1 MLGAGAVPCQHGS
14 MTTTTSGANLAARL
28 EHDRPEPALLLD
40 DRVVT
45 HAALAGRVARWRGG
59 LAAAGVGDGARV
71 AVLAPP
77 GEVIV
82 AAHLA
87 VLGRGAISVP
97 LNPECPP
104 GELARELTAAGVEVV
119 IADGLGAGALDAALV
134 SSGGGGQS
142 MLRLDPA
149 VLDEAEPDPDEI
161 GILSR
166 PAYLLTGMVL
176 VAGAAYI
183 AIGST
188 ANFLRDGGYVHDIG
202 WLLAI
207 SLGLALLLGFLGGV
221 SFAVFRSWP
230 DPPAWTYGSLRN
242 APLTTTPTRKGQGPS
257 WSTTA
262 AVLAAAVVT
271 GMLTLVVGSGRSVA
285 TDIDRPISDW
295 LVDQMWIDRLEAID
309 PFGGTII
316 SIGFVALIG
325 LSGFRCRVMAVA
337 FPAAFAV
344 SWIGGAIL
352 REIIERPRPTRFG
365 DFESFPS
372 GHLIQAVFIAGL
384 VPLALNVLLA
394 DRRAATI
401 SRVVLGAGV
410 IGTGLHRIHSRDH
423 WALDVIA
430 GITFGLVVVLAV
442 HWAIEHRSWHR
453 HCASCPWSSEPAPTP
468 WRRGIVTLGR
478 PTARRVGL
486 IGAGLAIAAAAALA
500 IGTTII
506 GLPTDP
512 EGAGFGSAISTPFQL
527 VLAASMAVAG
537 ALALRWRA
545 AAAAIMALAA
555 TGLGLFASIEYRP
568 LWAVALTSALL
579 IPAVLTWLA
588 WQPEETIG
596 RIAVLAAVTTALL
609 TTTALGSTEVYGH
622 YFGPTHLDSGAEDL
636 DSDAEWLWVG
646 GVEPRSATVVAG
658 GLDPGDDVTLRFWPA
673 SSEDERPAT
682 AIGIDVV
689 PGRAD
694 PDGVARFELDG
705 LEPAASYAY
714 RIDEDDDAPP
724 DDDGSIPDPD
734 ATFTTFDDRPQDLV
748 IVAGACARTGS
759 NGAVFDAMV
768 AEQPDLYL
776 ALGDLHYGNLE
787 STDPADHITLYGR
800 SLSQDG
806 QAALFSSVPTAYVWD
821 DHDYGP
827 NNADGSAPGREA
839 VSEAYRRAVPH
850 YGVDPDPAA
859 PIAQVFTVGR
869 VRFVLSDTRS
879 HRSSASMLGQE
890 QLAWL
895 IDELVTS
902 AADHAVVI
910 WVNPTPW
917 IGAAGASSDDW
928 SGWADERRTI
938 ADALAGAEVDNLVM
952 VSGDAHMVAIDDGTN
967 SGYASDG
974 WPGFPVLHAAALD
987 RPGSVKGG
995 PYSHGAVAGAGQ
1007 YGRIEIDDDG
1017 GPTVTVRLSG
1027 HNWLDEELLDLELRF
1042 EAEPRS

>member
-1 MLGAGAVPCQHGS
+1 MTDDDPNLVVPNRDVPNRDVPSRDGGLP
-14 MTTTTSGANLAARL
+14 TRPTDPVA
-28 EHDRPEPALLLD
+28 DRPMASVPWPPARPADDPTTGADIDRLQVFVPAIMSVGLLFS
-40 DRVVT
+40 
-45 HAALAGRVARWRGG
+45 LATLVRDLFHWTGSRARERRTSI
-59 LAAAGVGDGARV
+59 AAGMVVG
-71 AVLAPP
+71 
-77 GEVIV
+77 
-82 AAHLA
+82 
-87 VLGRGAISVP
+87 
-97 LNPECPP
+97 
-104 GELARELTAAGVEVV
+104 
-119 IADGLGAGALDAALV
+119 
-134 SSGGGGQS
+134 
-142 MLRLDPA
+142 A

-372 GHLIQAVFIAGL
+372 GHLVQAVFIAGL
-384 VPLALNVLLA
+384 VPLALNVLLS
-394 DRRAATI
+394 DRRAASI
-401 SRVVLGAGV
+401 SRVILGAGV
-410 IGTGLHRIHSRDH
+410 IATGLHRIHRLDH
-423 WALDVIA
+423 WPLDVLA
-430 GITFGLVVVLAV
+430 GTTFGLTVVLAV
-442 HWAIEHRSWHR
+442 HWVIEHRSWHG
-453 HCASCPWSSEPAPTP
+453 HCTSCPWSTEPAPTP
-468 WRRGIVTLGR
+468 WRRGIITLTG
-478 PTARRVGL
+478 PTATRIGL
-486 IGAGLAIAAAAALA
+486 VGAGTAIAAAAALA
-500 IGTTII
+500 VGTTAVGI
-506 GLPTDP
+506 PTDP
-512 EGAGFGSAISTPFQL
+512 EGAGFGSAISTPIQL
-527 VLAASMAVAG
+527 ALAASMAIAG
-537 ALALRWRA
+537 VLAFRWRA
-545 AAAAIMALAA
+545 SAAAIMALAA

-568 LWAVALTSALL
+568 PVAVALTSALL

-588 WQPEETIG
+588 WQPQETIG
-596 RIAVLAAVTTALL
+596 RIAVLAGVTTALL
-609 TTTALGSTEVYGH
+609 TTTAVGSTEIYRH
-622 YFGPTHLDSGAEDL
+622 YFGPTHHESGAEDL

-658 GLDPGDDVTLRFWPA
+658 GLDAGQAVTLRFWPA
-673 SSEDERPAT
+673 TPDRAEPAE
-682 AIGIDVV
+682 ADRAEVV
-689 PGRAD
+689 TGRAD
-694 PDGVARFELDG
+694 PDGLARFELDG
-705 LEPAASYAY
+705 LEPASTYAY
-714 RIDEDDDAPP
+714 SVDQDIDDFDLDA
-724 DDDGSIPDPD
+724 D
-734 ATFTTFDDRPQDLV
+734 AAFTTFDDGPQDLV

-768 AEQPDLYL
+768 AERPDLYL

-787 STDPADHITLYGR
+787 STDPADHIQLLGH
-800 SLSQDG
+800 SLGQDG

-827 NNADGSAPGREA
+827 NDADGSAPGRAA
-839 VSEAYRRAVPH
+839 VSTAYRQAVPH
-850 YGVDPDPAA
+850 YGVDPDIDASIGQA
-859 PIAQVFTVGR
+859 FTIGR

-879 HRSSASMLGQE
+879 QRSEATMLGQE

-902 AADHAVVI
+902 AADHALVV
-910 WVNPTPW
+910 WANPTPW
-917 IGAAGASSDDW
+917 IVSASTSADDW
-928 SGWADERRTI
+928 SGWPDERRTI
-938 ADALAGAEVDNLVM
+938 ADALAAAEVDNLVM

-974 WPGFPVLHAAALD
+974 RPGFPVLHAAALD
-987 RPGSVKGG
+987 RPGSIKGG

-1007 YGRIEIDDDG
+1007 YGRIEISDDG

>member
-1 MLGAGAVPCQHGS
+1 MASVPWPLARPVDDPTDGTDIDRLQVFVPAIMSVGLVFSLATLVRDLFHWTGDRARERR
-14 MTTTTSGANLAARL
+14 TSIAARM
-28 EHDRPEPALLLD
+28 
-40 DRVVT
+40 VVGT
-45 HAALAGRVARWRGG
+45 
-59 LAAAGVGDGARV
+59 
-71 AVLAPP
+71 
-77 GEVIV
+77 
-82 AAHLA
+82 
-87 VLGRGAISVP
+87 VLGES
-97 LNPECPP
+97 
-104 GELARELTAAGVEVV
+104 
-119 IADGLGAGALDAALV
+119 
-134 SSGGGGQS
+134 
-142 MLRLDPA
+142 
-149 VLDEAEPDPDEI
+149 EPDPDEI

-166 PAYLLTGMVL
+166 PAYLLTSMVL

-202 WLLAI
+202 WLLSI
-207 SLGLALLLGFLGGV
+207 SLGLAVLLGFLGGV

-230 DPPAWTYGSLRN
+230 NPPAWTYGSLRN
-242 APLTTTPTRKGQGPS
+242 APLSTTPTRRGQGPS
-257 WSTTA
+257 WSVTA
-262 AVLAAAVVT
+262 TLLAMAVVS
-271 GMLTLVVGSGRSVA
+271 GLLSLLVGSGRSVA

-295 LVDQMWIDRLEAID
+295 LVDQLWLDRLAAID
-309 PFGGTII
+309 PFGATII
-316 SIGFVALIG
+316 SVGFVVLIG
-325 LSGFRCRVMAVA
+325 LSGFRCRVMAAVY
-337 FPAAFAV
+337 PIAFAV
-344 SWIGGAIL
+344 SWIGGTAV

-401 SRVVLGAGV
+401 SRFVLGAGV

-423 WALDVIA
+423 WALDVVA

-453 HCASCPWSSEPAPTP
+453 HCASCPWSSDPAPTP

-478 PTARRVGL
+478 TTARRVGWV
-486 IGAGLAIAAAAALA
+486 GAGLAIAAALALA
-500 IGTTII
+500 IGTVVV

-527 VLAASMAVAG
+527 VLAAAMAAAG
-537 ALALRWRA
+537 VLATRWRA
-545 AAAAIMALAA
+545 PAAAIMALAA
-555 TGLGLFASIEYRP
+555 TGLGLFAAIEYRP
-568 LWAVALTSALL
+568 VLAVALTSALL
-579 IPAVLTWLA
+579 VPAVLTWLA

-596 RIAVLAAVTTALL
+596 RIAILAAVTTALL
-609 TTTALGSTEVYGH
+609 TTTALGSSEVYGH

-636 DSDAEWLWVG
+636 DSEADWLWLG
-646 GVEPRSATVVAG
+646 GVGPRTATVVAG
-658 GLDPGDDVTLRFWPA
+658 GLDPDRDATLRFWPTA
-673 SSEDERPAT
+673 SDGDESDGGET
-682 AIGIDVV
+682 GTGSGIEVV
-689 PGRAD
+689 TDRAD
-694 PDGVARFELDG
+694 PDGVARFELEG
-705 LEPAASYAY
+705 LEPATAYAY
-714 RIDEDDDAPP
+714 RIDDEPV
-724 DDDGSIPDPD
+724 DDDGPTPEPD
-734 ATFTTFDDRPQDLV
+734 ANFTTFDDRPQDLV

-759 NGAVFDAMV
+759 NGAVFDAMA

-776 ALGDLHYGNLE
+776 AIGDLHYGNLE
-787 STDPADHITLYGR
+787 STDPSDHVSLYGR

-839 VSEAYRRAVPH
+839 VSEAYRQAVPH
-850 YGVDPDPAA
+850 YGVDPDVEA
-859 PIAQVFTVGR
+859 PIAQAFTVGR

-902 AADHAVVI
+902 AADHAVVV
-910 WVNPTPW
+910 WANPTPW
-917 IGAAGASSDDW
+917 IGSAGASSDDW
-928 SGWADERRTI
+928 SGWAEERRTI
-938 ADALAGAEVDNLVM
+938 ADALAAAEIDNLVM

-974 WPGFPVLHAAALD
+974 GPGFPVLHAAALD

-995 PYSHGAVAGAGQ
+995 PYSHGAIAGAGQ
-1007 YGRIEIDDDG
+1007 YGRIEINDDG
-1017 GPTVTVRLSG
+1017 GPIVTVRLSG
-1027 HNWLDEELLDLELRF
+1027 HNWLDEELLDLEVTF
-1042 EAEPRS
+1042 EVEPRS